1 MSERGGWRAAADIGG
16 TFTDLVLVDR
26 EGRCAAV
33 AKLLTSADDPARSV
47 TEGLDRLLADAGVD
61 GQSLEV
67 VVHGTTLVANAL
79 IERRGAD
86 TGLITT
92 EGHRDGLEIGRESRY
107 DLYDLDLE
115 VPAPL
120 VRRRWRRGV
129 RERVLADGEV
139 RTPLDVDA
147 VRAAARRM
155 AEEGVTSFAVVF
167 LHSYRHDA
175 HERMAAEAIAAECPR
190 AEVTTSVEVLPQLG
204 ELERASTTV
213 ANAYVRPLMRDYLGR
228 LEHEVGAVAGAP
240 LALLTSSGRLTPA
253 ATARR
258 TPIRLLESGPAG
270 GVLAALAA
278 ARGAGVEDCLAF
290 DMGGTTAK
298 ASYLQ
303 SGRARLA
310 SSFEVARARRFS
322 RGSGLPI
329 QLPAVELIEIGAGG
343 GSVAWVD
350 GLGLLR
356 AGPRSAGSHPGPAC
370 YGFGGAEP
378 TVTDA
383 DLVLGHLDA
392 ASFLGG
398 GMEIDADAARAALAT
413 LAPALGLD
421 GSDAVARRVQEVV
434 DEQMAAAARIH
445 AVEQGLDPSSFA
457 LVATGGA
464 GPVHACSVARRLGL
478 ARVLVPARAGVA
490 SAHGFLGAP
499 FGFDV
504 ARSAPALVA
513 ELDWASVRELVAAQ
527 EAEAAAASEAYGGQ
541 RRVEAD
547 LRYRGQGEVV
557 TVDVSEELLGDGD
570 GEALARTLAEEY
582 RRRYGRVPAGAQPEV
597 LTWRVAV
604 WGDEPPVAPMVP
616 EGERRERSRR
626 PVFFAQLGES
636 VPTPVVGRG
645 QATGEGPMIVEE
657 RESTLVVPPG
667 ARVEELE
674 GSVLAVAL

>member
-1 MSERGGWRAAADIGG
+1 MSHPGGWRAAADIGG
-16 TFTDLVLVDR
+16 TFTDLVLVDP

-33 AKLLTSADDPARSV
+33 AKLLTSAEDPARSV
-47 TEGLDRLLADAGVD
+47 TEGLERLLTEAGADSHPLD
-61 GQSLEV
+61 L

-79 IERRGAD
+79 IERRGAE
-86 TGLITT
+86 TALITT
-92 EGHRDGLEIGRESRY
+92 EGHRDALDIGRESRY

-115 VPAPL
+115 LPVPL
-120 VRRRWRRGV
+120 VPRRRRREV
-129 RERVLADGEV
+129 PERVLADGEV

-147 VRAAARRM
+147 VRRVARDL
-155 AEEGVTSFAVVF
+155 AGEGVTSFAVVF
-167 LHSYRHDA
+167 LHSYRHDG
-175 HERMAAEAIAAECPR
+175 HERAAAAAIAEECPD
-190 AEVTTSVEVLPQLG
+190 AEVTTSGEVLPQLG
-204 ELERASTTV
+204 ELARASTTV

-228 LEHEVGAVAGAP
+228 LEREVQAVAGAP
-240 LALLTSSGRLTPA
+240 LALLTSSGRLAPA

-270 GVLAALAA
+270 GVLAGLAA
-278 ARGAGVEDCLAF
+278 ARRAGVEHCLTF

-298 ASYLQ
+298 ASYVE
-303 SGRARLA
+303 GRPRLRA
-310 SSFEVARARRFS
+310 SFEVARARRFA

-356 AGPRSAGSHPGPAC
+356 AGPRSAGSDPGPAC
-370 YGFGGAEP
+370 YGLGGTEP

-383 DLVLGHLDA
+383 DLVLGHLEA

-398 GMEIDADAARAALAT
+398 GMDIDADAARTALDT

-421 GSDAVARRVQEVV
+421 GPEAVARRVQEVV

-445 AVEQGLDPSSFA
+445 AVEQGLDPTRFA

-478 ARVLVPARAGVA
+478 DRVLVPARAGVA

-504 ARSAPALVA
+504 ARSAPGLVA
-513 ELDWASVRELVAAQ
+513 DLDWPAVRELVTEQ
-527 EAEAAAASEAYGGQ
+527 EAEAAGASDAHGAR

-547 LRYRGQGEVV
+547 LRYRGQGELV
-557 TVDVSEELLGDGD
+557 TVEVSEAVLDDGD
-570 GEALARTLAEEY
+570 GEALAQALAEEY

-597 LTWRVAV
+597 LTWRCAV
-604 WGDEPPVAPMVP
+604 SGEEPSLQPMAP
-616 EGERRERSRR
+616 ESLRHERTERRA
-626 PVFFAQLGES
+626 FFAELGEFVS
-636 VPTPVVGRG
+636 TPVVGRG
-645 QATGEGPMIVEE
+645 QAGGEGPMIVEE

-667 ARVEELE
+667 ARVEQRDGGVLE
-674 GSVLAVAL
+674 VAL